1 MYFFIYLLGQFVLN
15 FILGFA
21 IFYNVREEI
30 DMKKYK
36 YHYDYWDYD
45 KNEKAITSFTIFTS
59 FCSLANDCILYYI
72 IFEMY
77 KILRKNS

>member
-1 MYFFIYLLGQFVLN
+1 MYFFIYLLAQFVLN

-21 IFYNVREEI
+21 IFYTVKKEI

-36 YHYDYWDYD
+36 YYDYWDYTT
-45 KNEKAITSFTIFTS
+45 NIKAITFFTIFTS